1 MPWRAICPITKWK
14 ENLMKAIVVYESH
27 WGNTAAIARAIAEGL
42 GPEARALS
50 TTEATGEAVAGAD
63 LIVAGAPLLGFSL
76 PTESML
82 KGLASN
88 AGRDP
93 TPPDLS
99 HPSMRS
105 WIDALPAG
113 NAREPRSRRGSGGR
127 PAALRR
133 RSWPSWK
140 PRAIVRPPKLSVL
153 SCRASTARS
162 AKVSWKRPRP
172 GVQSSPRRRSDRP
185 TLSSIVLRLT
195 RSPSSRDRWGTHC
208 RPHAAAAADGRG
220 GKGNSE

>member
-1 MPWRAICPITKWK
+1 
-14 ENLMKAIVVYESH
+14 MKTIVVYESH
-27 WGNTAAIARAIAEGL
+27 WGNTAAVARAIAEGL
-42 GPEARALS
+42 GAEARALS
-50 TTEATGEAVAGAD
+50 TAEATGEAVAGAD

-113 NAREPRSRRGSGGR
+113 NARAASFETRIWWSPGS
-127 PAALRR
+127 AA
-133 RSWPSWK
+133 K
-140 PRAIVRPPKLSVL
+140 AILAKLE
-153 SCRASTARS
+153 AAGYRS
-162 AKVSWKRPRP
+162 AAKAQRFVVKGKYGP
-172 GVQSSPRRRSDRP
+172 
-185 TLSSIVLRLT
+185 LREGELAKAKA
-195 RSPSSRDRWGTHC
+195 WGAELA
-208 RPHAAAAADGRG
+208 RAV
-220 GKGNSE
+220 K